1 MKLNRTIFM
10 ITLLTVTIFFSC
22 DKKDDDS
29 DSSYIKVKIT
39 HYGYDFSEE
48 KVDSTGTTNDG
59 DIVNWSPVNPQNRN
73 HLWYR
78 PDYTID
84 ATNSQKDMGD
94 VSLESITSVPAS
106 FDADPNP
113 LQIGNAYVIKCKD
126 GYAKFKV
133 LDLSDSDDNTIWWA
147 KIEYE
152 FSSTGQFDK

>member
-1 MKLNRTIFM
+1 MRFNQ
-10 ITLLTVTIFFSC
+10 TLLMIFFTVMILFSC
-22 DKKDDDS
+22 KKNKDDS
-29 DSSYIKVKIT
+29 DSSYKTVKIS

-59 DIVNWSPVNPQNRN
+59 DIVNWSPANPQNRN

-84 ATNSQKDMGD
+84 ADNSQKDMGD
-94 VSLESITSVPAS
+94 VSLESITSVPSS

-113 LQIGNAYVIKCKD
+113 LQIGNAYVVKCKD

-133 LDLSDSDDNTIWWA
+133 LDLSDSNDTTEWWA
-147 KIEYE
+147 KIKYE
-152 FSSTGQFDK
+152 FSSTGQFDH